1 MRAKLFA
8 CFGLLA
14 VVLALLQAPALA
26 QPTGEGFSSRGA
38 AGVALTT
45 IGGGGGVA
53 AALGSCPWSACAPA
67 VAAAPAG
74 AAISGADA
82 TASAGFSAGSSLAAV
97 NPGQAPAGGTG
108 GVVFTSGLCALGF
121 GGAGSN
127 GPTVAVVT
135 AGSGTAASGDGT
147 HRLFSPSPEQISLLR
162 RRRDSGFPPSDPGS
176 APGSI
181 VPEPCSL
188 ALFALGCIG
197 LAVPLR
203 RFLAA

>member
-1 MRAKLFA
+1 MRAKFIA

-14 VVLALLQAPALA
+14 VVLALVQAPALA
-26 QPTGEGFSSRGA
+26 QPTGEGISSSGA

-53 AALGSCPWSACAPA
+53 AALGSCLWSACAPA
-67 VAAAPAG
+67 AAAAPAG
-74 AAISGADA
+74 AVTAGADA
-82 TASAGFSAGSSLAAV
+82 TAIAGLSAGSSLAAV
-97 NPGQAPAGGTG
+97 NAGQAPAGGAG
-108 GVVFTSGLCALGF
+108 GAVFTSGLGALGF
-121 GGAGSN
+121 GGAGSY
-127 GPTVAVVT
+127 GPAVVVVT

-181 VPEPCSL
+181 VPEPGSF

-203 RFLAA
+203 RFLLA